1 MMEGPFTPHHISATP
16 EDLAGNNGRGRYVFL
31 PGSDGRAKEIAQA
44 FSNLRVCPS
53 ARAHNLYLG
62 TLDSPHGPVDVA
74 SVASGMGTPSLD
86 IIANELIL
94 LGARVILRVGTAG
107 SLQVPHVEVGD
118 LVVATGAVR
127 DDGASR
133 NYAPLEFPAIACLNL
148 LEATRKA
155 SSVAARSGAVH
166 WGVVHSKDSLFAR
179 EFKVGPDPE
188 GHTRYMNH
196 LKAMGTMAS
205 EMESSHLFILG
216 QYYTQVFRQKGEKLP
231 VSTGAILAIIGGEGP
246 FAPPEQAKAAIQDAV
261 ALALETMRH
270 IG

>member
-1 MMEGPFTPHHISATP
+1 MMEGTFTPHHISATP
-16 EDLAGNNGRGRYVFL
+16 QDLAGNQGRGRYVFL
-31 PGSDGRAKEIAQA
+31 PGSDGRAKEIAGS
-44 FSNLRVCPS
+44 FKDLHVCPS

-86 IIANELIL
+86 IIVNELIL

-107 SLQVPHVEVGD
+107 SLQVPHINVGD

-127 DDGASR
+127 DEGASK
-133 NYAPLEFPAIACLNL
+133 NYAPPEFPALACLNL
-148 LEATRKA
+148 VEASRRA
-155 SSVAARSGAVH
+155 SQIASHAGNVH

-188 GHTRYMNH
+188 SHERYMNH
-196 LKAMGTMAS
+196 LKALGTMAS
-205 EMESSHLFILG
+205 EMEASHLFILG
-216 QYYTQVFRQKGEKLP
+216 QYYTQLFRQQGETLP

-261 ALALETMRH
+261 ALALETIRQ
-270 IG
+270 I